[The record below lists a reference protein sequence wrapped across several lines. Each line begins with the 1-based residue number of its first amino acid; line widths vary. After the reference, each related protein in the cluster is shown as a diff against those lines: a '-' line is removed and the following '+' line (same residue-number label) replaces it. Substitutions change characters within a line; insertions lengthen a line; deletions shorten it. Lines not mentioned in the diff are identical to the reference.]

1 MGTAAATTYYVTTS
15 DFCPKNS
22 CHPLEPLQAFFFLA
36 VFFER
41 LKAASVGAPL
51 LPGLRI
57 FSPLPAAIRLRLAL
71 MLEYKPFFLVINH
84 HQVRHITN
92 TISNTDTRSL

>member
-1 MGTAAATTYYVTTS
+1 MGTAGAATYYVTTS

-22 CHPLEPLQAFFFLA
+22 CYPLESPQVFFFFLA
-36 VFFER
+36 VFLER

-51 LPGLRI
+51 VPGLRI

-71 MLEYKPFFLVINH
+71 MLA
-84 HQVRHITN
+84 
-92 TISNTDTRSL
+92 